1 MLGPG
6 WGELVAFIR
15 ELVSLLCGGIYESL
29 IAFPRCC
36 LEPWVGPWL
45 LASAPLAAAGRSGQ
59 WLLQDSIPVREFL
72 TLDCALRSRTVLYL
86 DPDSLSFCPI
96 SKGFQ
101 PNGPKYD
108 TQTASYS
115 LCCFVLN
122 QTLHYLVQTG
132 FCSFQ
137 CQIEKQ

>member
-45 LASAPLAAAGRSGQ
+45 LASAPLAAALGEVGSG
-59 WLLQDSIPVREFL
+59 S
-72 TLDCALRSRTVLYL
+72 SRT
-86 DPDSLSFCPI
+86 P
-96 SKGFQ
+96 FQ
-101 PNGPKYD
+101 SGIPN
-108 TQTASYS
+108 A
-115 LCCFVLN
+115 
-122 QTLHYLVQTG
+122 
-132 FCSFQ
+132 
-137 CQIEKQ
+137 